1 MVNGAASGASGGR
14 RGTARLAAPV
24 AALLLGLLCRAVP
37 AQEGEIVRE
46 VVLSGQVGVDHDLL
60 RANLRTRAGLP
71 LRAADLDEDVRWMAD
86 VHGILAEVGI
96 DPGPVVRFLLSR
108 IRRYD
113 HVGFEGNVRYDEEDL
128 LAVARLEQGRDATPD
143 QLTTAR
149 DLVRQHYVEA
159 GYAFVQ
165 VDVRSR
171 TDADGRWRALL
182 RVYEGPHVETQDV
195 LIEGLTA
202 LDPDDALGVMRSPPG
217 FWSWLVGKD
226 FVRSEVDSDVVLL
239 ENFVRGEGYLDGR
252 VALDRLV
259 WSEDRG
265 EVTVVML
272 VDEGPRYTVRSV
284 RYEGASAVTVAEL
297 EEAAVIR
304 PGSAWRRP
312 DIVRCIRAFRDLYGR
327 RGYIDAKIEPRET
340 FDASGPTLDVVWTL
354 DEGTQKTVRDV
365 LVRGNSGTRDDVIRR
380 HVTVEPGDIVDTS
393 ELRWSEDVLVSL
405 DYFTDFQGTPQ
416 VRVDTE
422 ATPDPG
428 LVDVTVDVNDEQSG
442 LFSFIVGA
450 GSDSGL
456 FGGVSVNKRNFDITK
471 APSGFGRLLTEFF
484 GTGEAFHG
492 GGQRLFFE
500 VIPGT
505 ETTELDITFRDP
517 WLDSTD
523 REPWGLTT
531 NLYDRERDFSEYS
544 RSNTGLGLAFDHQ
557 LSRRTSVS
565 VGVRVE
571 DVEIDDADAAVVP
584 TIAAFEGTTRSQA
597 LELGTSYRDLDSLYE
612 PTTGFGGALRLEN
625 AGNGLGGDTDLV
637 RLTATGEWFVP
648 IAEDDDGHKTV
659 LHPRVALGRVEP
671 TGDTD
676 VLPFFENFFVGGA
689 TGPFAVRGFDFQG
702 VGPHEGDDALGGQ
715 LALVA
720 SVEALVPLVTQYNPF
735 RDEDETLLKG
745 VLFVDAGNLV
755 PDTDFG
761 DLGTDVRVGAGAGLR
776 LRIPALGGITL
787 ALDYAVVTKD
797 QDGDET
803 RALSFELS
811 RRF

>member
-1 MVNGAASGASGGR
+1 VASRNPSQGASWR
-14 RGTARLAAPV
+14 TRLLPAAWLV
-24 AALLLGLLCRAVP
+24 ALLPVLCAGSR
-37 AQEGEIVRE
+37 AQEGELVRE
-46 VVLSGQVGVDHDLL
+46 VALSGQVGVDHDLL

-71 LRAADLDEDVRWMAD
+71 LRAADVDEDVRWLAD

-96 DPGPVVRFLLSR
+96 EPGPVVRFLLSR

-113 HVGFEGNVRYDEEDL
+113 HVGIEGNVRYDEEDL
-128 LAVARLEQGRDATPD
+128 LSVGRLDKDRDATPD

-149 DLVRQHYVEA
+149 DLVRQHYLDS

-182 RVYEGPHVETQDV
+182 RVYEGPHVETEEV

-217 FWSWLVGKD
+217 FWAWLVGKE
-226 FVRSEVDSDVVLL
+226 FVRAEVDSDVVLL

-252 VALDRLV
+252 VALDRLL
-259 WSEDRG
+259 WSEDRS

-272 VDEGPRYTVRSV
+272 VDEGPRYTVRSAG
-284 RYEGASAVTVAEL
+284 YEGASAVTEEEL
-297 EEAAVIR
+297 AAVAVLA

-312 DIVRCIRAFRDLYGR
+312 DILRCIRAFRDLYGR
-327 RGYIDAKIEPRET
+327 RGYIDVEIEPRET
-340 FDASGPTLDVVWTL
+340 FDAVLSTLDVVWHIE
-354 DEGTQKTVRDV
+354 EGLQKSVRDV
-365 LVRGNSGTRDDVIRR
+365 IVRGNVGTRDDVIRR

-405 DYFTDFQGTPQ
+405 DYFTDLQGMPQ
-416 VRVDTE
+416 VRVDT
-422 ATPDPG
+422 APTPDPD

-450 GSDSGL
+450 GSDSGV
-456 FGGVSVNKRNFDITK
+456 FGGVNVTKRNFDLTK
-471 APSGFGRLLTEFF
+471 TPTGFGRLLTEFF

-505 ETTELDITFRDP
+505 ETTEIDVTFRDP

-523 REPWGLTT
+523 REPWGLTV
-531 NLYDRERDFSEYS
+531 NVYDREREFSEYT
-544 RSNTGLGLAFDHQ
+544 RSNTGLGVAFDHQ
-557 LSRRTSVS
+557 LTRETNVS

-571 DVEIDDADAAVVP
+571 DVDISDVVALVTP
-584 TIAAFEGTTRSQA
+584 TIALSEGTTRSQA
-597 LELGTSYRDLDSLYE
+597 LELGYVYRNLDSLYE
-612 PTTGFGGALRLEN
+612 PTDGFGGALRLED
-625 AGNGLGGDTDLV
+625 AGNGLGGDVDLV

-648 IAEDDDGHKTV
+648 ILEDDEGRPTV

-676 VLPFFENFFVGGA
+676 TLPFFENFFVGGA
-689 TGPFAVRGFDFQG
+689 TGPFALRGFDYQG
-702 VGPHEGDDALGGQ
+702 VGPHEGDDAIGGQ
-715 LALVA
+715 LALVL

-745 VLFVDAGNLV
+745 VLFLDAGNLV

-761 DLGTDVRVGAGAGLR
+761 DLGTDVRVGAGGGLR

-787 ALDYAVVTKD
+787 ALDYAVLTED
-797 QDGDET
+797 QPGDET